1 MFFRIVSKIV
11 FLLLIAKYYSS
22 KSMNVKI
29 DDLNW
34 KILECLQ
41 ENARASFADIG
52 RKVGLT
58 PPAVA
63 ERVKKME
70 DLEIL
75 EGYTAKVSHAK
86 TGYQLKAIIT
96 LRAFMGKLKPFLATV
111 VGYEEVVN
119 CYRITGNENIVM
131 EVVLKDQFH
140 LEKFIDK
147 LIQYGET
154 RTHIILSNVVS
165 NAPILKRET

>member
-1 MFFRIVSKIV
+1 
-11 FLLLIAKYYSS
+11 
-22 KSMNVKI
+22 MNNKI

-34 KILECLQ
+34 RILKCLQ
-41 ENARASFADIG
+41 ENARESFANIG

-70 DLEIL
+70 DLGIIT
-75 EGYTAKVSHAK
+75 GYKALVSHTL
-86 TGYQLKAIIT
+86 TGYQLRAIIT
-96 LRAFMGKLKPFLATV
+96 LRAFMGKLKPFLDIV
-111 VGYEEVVN
+111 DSFEEVMN
-119 CYRITGNENIVM
+119 CYRITGNENIIM
-131 EVVLKDQFH
+131 HVVLKDQFH

-154 RTHIILSNVVS
+154 RTHIILSEVVS
-165 NAPILKRET
+165 NAPIKRRGIE

>member
-1 MFFRIVSKIV
+1 MKTLNPVV
-11 FLLLIAKYYSS
+11 
-22 KSMNVKI
+22 

-34 KILECLQ
+34 QILQCLQ
-41 ENARASFADIG
+41 DNARISFASIG

-63 ERVKKME
+63 ERVKKLE
-70 DLEIL
+70 DIGIIQ
-75 EGYTAKVSHAK
+75 GYKAMVSH
-86 TGYQLKAIIT
+86 TLSGHQLRAIIT

-111 VGYEEVVN
+111 KGFEEVIN
-119 CYRITGNENIVM
+119 CYRVTGNENIVM

-140 LEKFIDK
+140 LERLIDK

-154 RTHIILSNVVS
+154 RTHIILSDVIS
-165 NAPILKRET
+165 SAPIVK

>member
-1 MFFRIVSKIV
+1 
-11 FLLLIAKYYSS
+11 
-22 KSMNVKI
+22 MNVKI

-34 KILECLQ
+34 KILGRLQ
-41 ENARASFADIG
+41 KNARESFANIG
-52 RKVGLT
+52 REVGLT

-70 DLEIL
+70 DMGIL
-75 EGYTAKVSHAK
+75 EGYRASVSHAL
-86 TGYQLKAIIT
+86 TGHQLKAIIT
-96 LRAFMGKLKPFLATV
+96 LRAFMGKLRPFLILAPSLN
-111 VGYEEVVN
+111 EVVN

-140 LEKFIDK
+140 LEQFIDK

-154 RTHIILSNVVS
+154 RTHIILSNVVK
-165 NAPILKRET
+165 NAPIKKSMTVH